1 VKHLFLFN
9 FQVVNNDH
17 IHVVEQRLRL
27 AINEGLDKEAHAK
40 ASVKCYPVSFLI
52 FCFSVSKSNFCSSK
66 RQFQYQCRVPSM
78 LNSTNIERVWHS
90 SKDEKRWKK
99 LKAMVLQVCSW
110 FFQSKLSYLMRAQIF
125 FSQFLLNKNK
135 TFYFLAWSDVRSLLA
150 DWKGDWSISCFGP
163 RWNQL

>member
-1 VKHLFLFN
+1 LWTTTIFTSSSSASGSPSTRVSTKKPTQRLQSNAIRSVFKFFVCLFLSQIFVQTRGNFN
-9 FQVVNNDH
+9 TSAEFRRCWTQQTLSLFDILQKMKNVVKN
-17 IHVVEQRLRL
+17 
-27 AINEGLDKEAHAK
+27 
-40 ASVKCYPVSFLI
+40 
-52 FCFSVSKSNFCSSK
+52 
-66 RQFQYQCRVPSM
+66 
-78 LNSTNIERVWHS
+78 
-90 SKDEKRWKK
+90 WKLWCCK
-99 LKAMVLQVCSW
+99 FAAG